1 MTVLLQKL
9 GNPQKNTTD
18 SLFFGCLTNQHTAFG
33 QVIGNGLV
41 LALAGEEGRWD

>member
-9 GNPQKNTTD
+9 GNPQKNMTD
-18 SLFFGCLTNQHTAFG
+18 SLFFVCLTNEHPAFG
-33 QVIGNGLV
+33 QVISNGLV